1 MIGKPVNNTE
11 VEENGHSIMINNS
24 DVVETMQAYADSKRM
39 FTGEYKLYILYVLL
53 TLSGR
58 DLIKVT
64 SGKIS
69 LYQSFIYDK

>member
-11 VEENGHSIMINNS
+11 VKENCHSTMINNS
-24 DVVETMQAYADSKRM
+24 DVVETMQAYADSKHM